1 MPWKELALFWSTQ
14 AHKTGRVTL
23 IRGRNDKMETNR
35 TFSISS
41 KFYDTTTYVHTWT
54 ERSSTYCTTTPVP
67 GTYVQTRTLYRKVYT
82 IGTYVRCNL

>member
-41 KFYDTTTYVHTWT
+41 KFYDTTTSVHIWT
-54 ERSSTYCTTTPVP
+54 ERSYLHIYYSS
-67 GTYVQTRTLYRKVYT
+67 TYVQTRTLYRKVYT